1 MGMTDRQFDVHL
13 TSILRDLEDIRQE
26 IKEKYEGESEKLERL
41 ARDIDNQ
48 LKRP

>member
-13 TSILRDLEDIRQE
+13 HGLLRELRRIQKQLASAGMKNDDLDELISD
-26 IKEKYEGESEKLERL
+26 YEF
-41 ARDIDNQ
+41 Q

>member
-13 TSILRDLEDIRQE
+13 QGLVRELKRIQKQLASIGVTNDELEELITD
-26 IKEKYEGESEKLERL
+26 YE
-41 ARDIDNQ
+41 NQ

>member
-13 TSILRDLEDIRQE
+13 QGLVRDLKRIQKQLASTGAKNDELDE
-26 IKEKYEGESEKLERL
+26 LIKDYE
-41 ARDIDNQ
+41 AQ